1 MSTELRDGQHILELG
16 CGGGFLT
23 LWMAVHFANSQR
35 EYIQQQARATQQ
47 NGFPLNPKQVRPEPY
62 LEK

>member
-1 MSTELRDGQHILELG
+1 MSTELCDGQLIFELG
-16 CGGGFLT
+16 CGWGSLT
-23 LWMAVHFANSQR
+23 LWMAAHFANRQR
-35 EYIQQQARATQQ
+35 DYIQQQARATQQ